1 MPPKPARGDHALI
14 SREYRTIDGMSARS
28 FAVSVPDDTMAPE
41 FPEGGVLYMDPDLE
55 PRSGDYVLAVT
66 DTGGVT
72 FKRLI
77 QDGGRTFLRPLNPV
91 YTVQQV
97 ADLKTYGVLRRLVVT
112 RDFRR

>member
-1 MPPKPARGDHALI
+1 M
-14 SREYRTIDGMSARS
+14 
-28 FAVSVPDDTMAPE
+28 VPD

-77 QDGGRTFLRPLNPV
+77 QDGGQTFLRPLNPV
-91 YTVQQV
+91 YTVQRV

-112 RDFRR
+112 RDFRH

>member
-1 MPPKPARGDHALI
+1 MYTDIH
-14 SREYRTIDGMSARS
+14 TIDGMGSRG
-28 FAVSVPDDTMAPE
+28 FAVSVPDDTMMPD

-55 PRSGDYVLAVT
+55 PLSGDYVLALT

-77 QDGGRTFLRPLNPV
+77 LDGGRTFLRPLNPA
-91 YTVQQV
+91 YAVQQV
-97 ADLKTYGVLRRLVVT
+97 ADLKAYGVLRRLVVT